1 MDNSRGRG
9 SIVEAVSD
17 DGPGHGEGRAALMAA
32 AVRVMDRV
40 GMRGLTYRA
49 VAQEAGVSHGLV
61 RHHFGSRDA
70 LIREAVLD
78 LSERALH
85 STHLGEGTGRL
96 EDLGS
101 GTTRMYTDPDNLPGV
116 DYELILEARR
126 RPELTPAVQAL
137 YDRYLAATQHELERL
152 GLGDDPAL
160 TRLVFAALDGL
171 VLQLLIYGRPDEADA
186 AIARLHQL
194 LGG

>member
-1 MDNSRGRG
+1 MSGG
-9 SIVEAVSD
+9 
-17 DGPGHGEGRAALMAA
+17 GPGHGEGRAALLAA
-32 AVRVMDRV
+32 AVRVMDRD

-49 VAQEAGVSHGLV
+49 VAEEAGVSHGLV

-78 LSERALH
+78 HNERSLH

-96 EDLGS
+96 EDLGT

-137 YDRYLAATQHELERL
+137 YDRYLAATERELERL
-152 GLGDDPAL
+152 GLGGDPAL
-160 TRLVFAALDGL
+160 TRLVFAAFDGL
-171 VLQLLIYGRPDEADA
+171 VLQLLVYGRPEDADA

-194 LGG
+194 LAG